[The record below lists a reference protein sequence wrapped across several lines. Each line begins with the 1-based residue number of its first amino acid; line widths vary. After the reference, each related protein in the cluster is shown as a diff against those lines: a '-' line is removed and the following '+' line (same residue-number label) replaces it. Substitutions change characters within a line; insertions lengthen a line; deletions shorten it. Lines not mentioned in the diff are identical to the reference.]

1 MRAQP
6 ELYEQLKGKTT
17 KLGVN
22 LGHCIKTGVDNK
34 GRYSLINRVIGVH
47 GHIKAIQWS
56 KPSEWS
62 VVTRNHSSSLLHC
75 LILLFL
81 PAIEVMQLMLN
92 IQLTLTFQ
100 KSGKLLPNGSQRLL
114 KVKTSNFWYRRL
126 WESSS
131 FNYDSAIDFSDT
143 KMDPTGKYILTTRCR
158 TGRSVRGFRLPPCCS
173 FEERRE
179 IERVLVKGLQKLEGD
194 LAGEY
199 FPLAG

>member
-1 MRAQP
+1 MNNWREKQP
-6 ELYEQLKGKTT
+6 SWESILDIVSRLVSITRVSFF
-17 KLGVN
+17 LFHGV
-22 LGHCIKTGVDNK
+22 IWI
-34 GRYSLINRVIGVH
+34 Y
-47 GHIKAIQWS
+47 GHIKVIQWS

-62 VVTRNHSSSLLHC
+62 VVTRNRSSSLLHC

-81 PAIEVMQLMLN
+81 PAIEVMQLMPN

-100 KSGKLLPNGSQRLL
+100 KSGKSLPNGFQRLR
-114 KVKTSNFWYRRL
+114 KVKTFDFWYHQL
-126 WESSS
+126 WESCC
-131 FNYDSAIDFSDT
+131 FCYRSAQNFSDT